1 MNKPAAFN
9 NPRLTHIERFIVQR
23 QQVSV
28 ADVCEMFGISE
39 ATARRDLDQLAST
52 GSIQRVHGGAIANN
66 EAPPEPPVLQRSSW
80 QHEEK
85 LRIANLAG
93 TLIDAGDT
101 VFISSGTTTLA
112 VAHVLRERNDLTIV
126 TNSLPVMNV
135 MAESG
140 NTVIALGGMLR
151 PSESSFIGHLAVQ
164 GLAELRISKIIFGVR
179 GIDVVHGLTND
190 YLPETV
196 TDRAILSAGRQVIVV
211 ADHTKLGRTAPAFV
225 APLSAMHT
233 LVTDHAANP
242 AIVDAISDIGV
253 RVMLA

>member
-1 MNKPAAFN
+1 MNKPAASN
-9 NPRLTHIERFIVQR
+9 NPRLTHIERLIVQR

-28 ADVCEMFGISE
+28 ADICEVFGISE

-52 GSIQRVHGGAIANN
+52 GSIQRIHGGAIATN
-66 EAPPEPPVLQRSSW
+66 EAPPEPPVLQRSRW
-80 QHEEK
+80 QQSEK
-85 LRIANLAG
+85 QRIAALSA

-101 VFISSGTTTLA
+101 VFISSGTTSLA
-112 VAHVLRERNDLTIV
+112 VAQVLRERNDLTIV

-164 GLAELRISKIIFGVR
+164 GLAELRISKIIFGIR
-179 GIDVVHGLTND
+179 GIDIVHGLTND

-196 TDRAILSAGRQVIVV
+196 TDRAILSAGNHVIVV

-233 LVTDHAANP
+233 LVTDHAANH
-242 AIVDAISDIGV
+242 AIVDAIADIGV
-253 RVMLA
+253 RILLA

>member
-1 MNKPAAFN
+1 MNKSASFN
-9 NPRLTHIERFIVQR
+9 NPRLTHIERFIIQR

-28 ADVCEMFGISE
+28 SDICEMFGISE

-52 GSIQRVHGGAIANN
+52 GSIQRVHGGAVANN

-80 QHEEK
+80 QQSEK
-85 LRIANLAG
+85 QRIGALAA
-93 TLIDAGDT
+93 TLIDPGDT
-101 VFISSGTTTLA
+101 VFISSGTTSLV
-112 VAHVLRERNDLTIV
+112 VAQALRERNDLTIV
-126 TNSLPVMNV
+126 TNSLPVMNI
-135 MAESG
+135 MADSG
-140 NTVIALGGMLR
+140 NAMIALGGMLR
-151 PSESSFIGHLAVQ
+151 ASESSFIGHLAVQ
-164 GLAELRISKIIFGVR
+164 GLAELRISKIIFGIR

-196 TDRAILSAGRQVIVV
+196 TDRAILSAGRHVIVV

-233 LVTDHAANP
+233 LVTDHAANTT
-242 AIVDAISDIGV
+242 IVDAIADIGV